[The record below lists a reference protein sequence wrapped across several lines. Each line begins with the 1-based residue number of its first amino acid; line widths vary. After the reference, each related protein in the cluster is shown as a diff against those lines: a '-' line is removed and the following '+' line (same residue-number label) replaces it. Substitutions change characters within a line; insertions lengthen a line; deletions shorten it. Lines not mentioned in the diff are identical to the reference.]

1 VQLDGTEGPDNGWLV
16 LIVAAFAIGWTRSMN
31 RGSFLGVLGV
41 FGASVVIASTAVEN
55 WLDNRA
61 VFGAEASY
69 GLVLVMAASL
79 VLAVTAVAHGVE
91 LAQRRRA
98 SS

>member
-1 VQLDGTEGPDNGWLV
+1 MQLDGTEGPDNGWLV

-31 RGSFLGVLGV
+31 RGSRLGVLGV
-41 FGASVVIASTAVEN
+41 FGASVVIAWTAFEN

-69 GLVLVMAASL
+69 GLTLVVAATV
-79 VLAVTAVAHGVE
+79 VLAGAAVARGVE